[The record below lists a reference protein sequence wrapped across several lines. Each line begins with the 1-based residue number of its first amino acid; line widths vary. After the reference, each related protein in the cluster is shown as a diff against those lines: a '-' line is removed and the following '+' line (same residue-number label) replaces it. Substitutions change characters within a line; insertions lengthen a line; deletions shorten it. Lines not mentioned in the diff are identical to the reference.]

1 MSNYNQKYSKE
12 LLEPIVKNSVSVAG
26 VLRKLGLRQSGGN
39 HSHITR
45 RIKLYELD
53 TSHFI
58 NPKAF
63 LKPGSNKLP
72 PDQILVNDRLNGRR
86 DGVCR
91 LRRALLESGV
101 EHKCAVC
108 SLLPYWNGKYL
119 QLQID
124 HINGITTDNRIENL
138 RFICGNC
145 HMQTDNFGMKNSS
158 LFLNKKILVKQL
170 KPMKTKL
177 PKPSESN
184 PNWRNTPRPDARKV
198 SRPSKEELEKLLWEK
213 PTTQLAVDFGV
224 SDNAIAKWAKS
235 YGIEKPPRGYWAKA
249 NKN

>member
-1 MSNYNQKYSKE
+1 MRAKYSKE
-12 LLEPIVKNSVSVAG
+12 LLEELVKDSTSVAQ
-26 VLRKLGLRQSGGN
+26 VIRRLGLKQSGGN
-39 HSHITR
+39 HSHITT
-45 RIKLYELD
+45 RIKNDKID
-53 TSHFI
+53 TSHF
-58 NPKAF
+58 
-63 LKPGSNKLP
+63 LGSRANCGPNHRPEKMSP
-72 PDQILVNDRLNGRR
+72 AQILVNDRLNGNKEN
-86 DGVCR
+86 VAI
-91 LRRALLESGV
+91 LRRALLESGIL
-101 EHKCAVC
+101 HKCAVC
-108 SLLPYWNGKYL
+108 SLPPVWNGKYL

-124 HINGITTDNRIENL
+124 HINGIPTDNRVENL

-145 HMQTDNFGMKNSS
+145 HLQTENFGIKNSS
-158 LFLNKKILVKQL
+158 LFLNKKIIVKQL
-170 KPMKTKL
+170 KSMKTKL